1 MNFSDT
7 CPDFWKRFDKTK
19 IERNETMEKM
29 RMTLTALLL
38 VAATLFSLFA
48 TGCAAGGKKAISYKD
63 EVISTAVFQ
72 YLCSQKKTDYLY
84 EAYGVDKSAMSSSQ
98 LQDNPTIWRATSAD
112 GATVGDTLKSEVLD
126 EAKLFLYMSNYA
138 KSKGYTLGP
147 DEKNLV
153 KREFDKLVSNYGDKK
168 TFNREMKKYGVGY
181 DEMLEYNYLQTLAYQ
196 GINLLFGE
204 NGTQRVSEE
213 NLEKY
218 YKANYATAACIF
230 INTKNKTYSN
240 GKVVGMPEEE
250 RKEKLALADDLYEK
264 IQAGEDFAELAL
276 KHSDQAIDEA
286 SAKKGYTFAKGGFVN
301 AQAEEKVW
309 TMKNGE
315 FARVDTDGG
324 VYLLYRKPLNT
335 DAYERVK
342 ETIRAQLEE
351 VKKYALVSE
360 VEKEFK
366 INEDFLN
373 ELNIQEIPH
382 VV

>member
-1 MNFSDT
+1 M
-7 CPDFWKRFDKTK
+7 K
-19 IERNETMEKM
+19 KM
-29 RMTLTALLL
+29 RMTLTALCL
-38 VAATLFSLFA
+38 VLATLCSLLA

-63 EVISTAVFQ
+63 EMISTAVFQ

-98 LQDNPTIWRATSAD
+98 LQDNPTIWQATSAD
-112 GATVGDTLKSEVLD
+112 GSSVADTLKSEVLD
-126 EAKLFLYMSNYA
+126 EAKLFLYMTHYA
-138 KSKGYTLGP
+138 KSKGYTLGVE
-147 DEKNLV
+147 EKKVV
-153 KREFDKLVSNYGDKK
+153 KAEFDKLVSNYGDKK
-168 TFNREMKKYGVGY
+168 TFNREMKKYGVSY
-181 DEMLEYNYLQTLAYQ
+181 DDMLEYNYLQTLAYQ

-204 NGTQRVSEE
+204 NGTQRISDE

-250 RKEKLALADDLYEK
+250 KKEKLALADDLFAK
-264 IQAGEDFAELAL
+264 VQAGEDFTALAL
-276 KHSDQAIDEA
+276 KHSDQAIDEE

-301 AQAEEKVW
+301 AQAEEKIW

-315 FARVDTDGG
+315 YARVDTDGG
-324 VYLLYRKPLNT
+324 VYILYRKPLNA
-335 DAYERVK
+335 DAFEKVK
-342 ETIRAQLEE
+342 ENIRTQLEE

-360 VEKEFK
+360 ADKEFK
-366 INEDFLN
+366 INEKFLN